1 MNWLKNAINSGYF
14 CYMAEAEG
22 MDYLVNTREAKVNAI
37 INDLKATPRNELSTA
52 PNACLMGAAA
62 NHGIDWED
70 LSFSEIRKI
79 EKELNK

>member
-1 MNWLKNAINSGYF
+1 MSWLNDAINSGYF

-37 INDLKATPRNELSTA
+37 INDLKATPRNTLAAA

-62 NHGIDWED
+62 QHGIDWKD
-70 LSFSEIRKI
+70 LSFTEIRKI
-79 EKELNK
+79 ERELNK

>member
-1 MNWLKNAINSGYF
+1 MSWLNDAINSGYF

-37 INDLKATPRNELSTA
+37 INDLKATPRNELSAA

-62 NHGIDWED
+62 NHGIDWKD
-70 LSFSEIRKI
+70 LSFAEIRKI
-79 EKELNK
+79 ERELNK